1 MVLLEKLSKLVIFLI
16 SSTINLPK
24 DVSIETVKSIYMYA
38 WELGLKGI
46 TIYRDGCRDGVL
58 ISDTQNKNNE
68 FAYKD
73 AIKRPKIL
81 DGEIYDVRVRGELYN
96 VIVGLLDG
104 KPYEVFVQKGHNTE
118 ELENIKII
126 KGNKGKYNIKYTIEG
141 QEENEKNIAKYI
153 RLKVKIQ
160 CGIFGI
166 GVKCKIKSIPP
177 DVTRKMDNQK
187 IDNGRY
193 LLNVVV
199 SKIVPNMMMNVGIKR
214 LNKFWIIDIFM
225 NSLLNLLK

>member
-1 MVLLEKLSKLVIFLI
+1 M
-16 SSTINLPK
+16 
-24 DVSIETVKSIYMYA
+24 
-38 WELGLKGI
+38 GI
-46 TIYRDGCRDGVL
+46 
-58 ISDTQNKNNE
+58 
-68 FAYKD
+68 
-73 AIKRPKIL
+73 KIL
-81 DGEIYDVRVRGELYN
+81 VKIRLNLEEI
-96 VIVGLLDG
+96 GLLNLYRMDC
-104 KPYEVFVQKGHNTE
+104 
-118 ELENIKII
+118 
-126 KGNKGKYNIKYTIEG
+126 
-141 QEENEKNIAKYI
+141 ENEKNIAKYI